1 MPAYV
6 VWLSHI
12 CRAALCCINCH
23 AHPPRPYPTLL
34 PHSPSPSPSAP
45 CLVTYSLCAKC
56 QVFYALRRIQHN
68 EANSAASGKLQA
80 ARGRQQVASFK
91 HALSCNVNC
100 DVDCD
105 GDGDCDWSHMQI
117 EHAVIMRIKRATAC
131 ATRRRHPPRCPCN
144 STPA

>member
-23 AHPPRPYPTLL
+23 APAPLSRTP
-34 PHSPSPSPSAP
+34 AP

-80 ARGRQQVASFK
+80 ARGSRQQVASFK
-91 HALSCNVNC
+91 HALSCNV
-100 DVDCD
+100 DCD
-105 GDGDCDWSHMQI
+105 ADCNCDGDCDWSHMQI

-131 ATRRRHPPRCPCN
+131 ATRRPQPPRCPCS